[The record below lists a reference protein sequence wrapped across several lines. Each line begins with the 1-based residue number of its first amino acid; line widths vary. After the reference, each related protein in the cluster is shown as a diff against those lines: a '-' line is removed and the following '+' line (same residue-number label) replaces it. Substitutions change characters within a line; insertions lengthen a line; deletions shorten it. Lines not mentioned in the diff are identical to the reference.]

1 MLVRRF
7 LKTTITREQKKDE
20 KLQRK
25 SFQGSKLI
33 EKIICVGIKTSK
45 NVYAEFRA
53 GRMRELNIK
62 RCKAK
67 IIYPGINTL

>member
-53 GRMRELNIK
+53 GRMQELNIK